1 LTNLK
6 DMKNTKLLKS
16 AKIIQPSS
24 SFHLQSKDILI
35 TNGIITHIEDNIS
48 AKTDYELIEH
58 ENLHVSAGWID
69 LKANLREPGEE
80 WKETLESGSKAA
92 QFGGFTHVIVSPA
105 TQQPIDSSNRVEF
118 IVNKAVKLPITISP
132 LGTLSDKHEGNE
144 LSEMYEMSLAG
155 ALAFTDDKSD
165 VNTGL
170 MSKALL
176 YSKNINKLIIS
187 FPEDK
192 FLSNNGQMNEGETST
207 KMGLKGIP
215 SLSEELRISRDLSL
229 ANYNNSPIHFSCIS
243 SAKSVELIKQAKQN
257 GIQVTCDIA
266 AHQLFFTDEATK
278 EFDSNYKVLPP
289 FRAQTDIE
297 ALITGLKD
305 GTIDAICSD
314 HTPHD
319 IESKQLEFDLADFGI
334 IGLETA
340 FASAHSILKDKLPLE
355 TIIEKLTN
363 APRTILGVDI
373 PKIEIGEK
381 AELTYFNPSD
391 KWTFKK
397 TDIKSKSKNTPFLG
411 TEFTGKAL
419 GVIC

>member
-1 LTNLK
+1 MTNLK

-16 AKIIQPSS
+16 AKIIQPTS

-35 TNGIITHIEDNIS
+35 TDGIITHIEDNIS
-48 AKTDYELIEH
+48 AKPEYEVIEN

-69 LKANLREPGEE
+69 IKANLREPGEE

-92 QFGGFTHVIVSPA
+92 QFGGFTRVIVSPA
-105 TQQPIDSSNRVEF
+105 TQQPIDSKNRVEY
-118 IVNKAVKLPITISP
+118 IVNKAAHLPIHISP

-144 LSEMYEMSLAG
+144 LSEMYEMSQAG

-187 FPEDK
+187 FPNDK
-192 FLSNNGQMNEGETST
+192 LLSKNGQMHEGETST

-229 ANYNNSPIHFSCIS
+229 ANYHNSPIHFSCIS
-243 SAKSVELIKQAKQN
+243 SAKSVELIKQAKEN
-257 GIQVTCDIA
+257 GIKVTCDIA

-289 FRAQTDIE
+289 FRSQTDND
-297 ALITGLKD
+297 ALIDGLKD

-319 IESKQLEFDLADFGI
+319 IECKQLEFDLADFGI

-340 FASAHSILKDKLPLE
+340 FASAHSMLKDKLSLDKL
-355 TIIEKLTN
+355 IEKFTVT
-363 APRTILGVDI
+363 PRTILGLEN
-373 PKIEIGEK
+373 PSIEIGEK
-381 AELTYFNPSD
+381 AELTFFSTSET
-391 KWTFKK
+391 WTFDKK
-397 TDIKSKSKNTPFLG
+397 DIKSKSKNTPFVG

>member
-1 LTNLK
+1 
-6 DMKNTKLLKS
+6 
-16 AKIIQPSS
+16 
-24 SFHLQSKDILI
+24 
-35 TNGIITHIEDNIS
+35 
-48 AKTDYELIEH
+48 
-58 ENLHVSAGWID
+58 
-69 LKANLREPGEE
+69 
-80 WKETLESGSKAA
+80 
-92 QFGGFTHVIVSPA
+92 
-105 TQQPIDSSNRVEF
+105 
-118 IVNKAVKLPITISP
+118 
-132 LGTLSDKHEGNE
+132 
-144 LSEMYEMSLAG
+144 
-155 ALAFTDDKSD
+155 
-165 VNTGL
+165 
-170 MSKALL
+170 
-176 YSKNINKLIIS
+176 
-187 FPEDK
+187 
-192 FLSNNGQMNEGETST
+192 
-207 KMGLKGIP
+207 MGLKGIP

-266 AHQLFFTDEATK
+266 AHQLCFTDESTK

-297 ALITGLKD
+297 ALISGLKD

-340 FASAHSILKDKLPLE
+340 FASANSILKDKLPLE

-363 APRTILGVDI
+363 APRAILGI
-373 PKIEIGEK
+373 AYSSIEIGKK
-381 AELTYFNPSD
+381 AELTFFNPTK
-391 KWTFKK
+391 KWTFEKK
-397 TDIKSKSKNTPFLG
+397 DIKSKSKNTPFVG